1 MLDGLLITP
10 LKQILHPKGDIF
22 HAMKSSDS
30 GYAGFGEAYFSEVYF
45 GEIKGWKKHTEMVLN
60 LVVPVGKIKFVAYDD
75 RNQSSTFGQFYQ
87 TELSAE
93 NYCRLTVPQGVWL
106 AFQGTGESRNLLLN
120 LASTP
125 HDPNES
131 EVKPLHDI
139 EFEW

>member
-1 MLDGLLITP
+1 MLDGLLVTP
-10 LKQILHPKGDIF
+10 LKQISHPKGDIF
-22 HAMKSSDS
+22 HAMKSSDN
-30 GYAGFGEAYFSEVYF
+30 GYVGFGEAYFSEVNF

-60 LVVPVGKIKFVAYDD
+60 LVVPAGKIKFVAYDD
-75 RNQSSTFGQFYQ
+75 RAQSSTYGQFYQ

-120 LASTP
+120 LASIP

-131 EVKPLHDI
+131 EVKSLNDI

>member
-10 LKQILHPKGDIF
+10 LKQISHPKGDIF
-22 HAMKSSDS
+22 HAMKSSDN
-30 GYAGFGEAYFSEVYF
+30 GYVGFGEAYFSEVNF

-60 LVVPVGKIKFVAYDD
+60 LVVPAGKIKFVAYDD
-75 RNQSSTFGQFYQ
+75 RAQSSTYGQFYQ

-120 LASTP
+120 LASIP

-131 EVKPLHDI
+131 EVKSLNDI